1 MTEPIKPP
9 KISYDIVSDVWD
21 NSDVF
26 RFFDECTSA
35 IFDEM
40 DHIFDDCEVTAG
52 FVRQMLIEKAAKY
65 QIRRR
70 GRPHGS
76 RTKIPAE
83 NLSPSSQARRQRRER
98 AEARV
103 FDKYITEQKK

>member
-1 MTEPIKPP
+1 MHSRSAYRRPQTGSRRTSWPEANLMTEPIKPP

-76 RTKIPAE
+76 RTKIP
-83 NLSPSSQARRQRRER
+83 
-98 AEARV
+98 
-103 FDKYITEQKK
+103 